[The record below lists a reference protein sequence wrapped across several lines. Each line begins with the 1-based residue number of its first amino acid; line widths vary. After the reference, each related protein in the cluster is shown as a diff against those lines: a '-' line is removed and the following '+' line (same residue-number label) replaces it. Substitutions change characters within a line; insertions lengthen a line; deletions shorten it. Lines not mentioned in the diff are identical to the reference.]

1 LHLAAVEDVDEKETL
16 EQCWSRALVAVEEDV
31 EEEILELL

>member
-16 EQCWSRALVAVEEDV
+16 EQC
-31 EEEILELL
+31 